1 MKKNKKNSNTAL
13 AEKKYTL
20 TKKDLKGI
28 ESDTKTVLKM
38 TKQFWGSID
47 EVRIQWT
54 VFSKDLTRI
63 NSYQE
68 FLIDN
73 FSKTFD
79 FEFYIDQRIN
89 SDKSSQLSVVIEC
102 FPVDREKI
110 IEVAKF
116 IYKTA
121 ESMGCNYVQTFLDI
135 LPEDDPRF
143 QY

>member
-13 AEKKYTL
+13 AEEKYTL

-28 ESDTKTVLKM
+28 ESDAETVLKM
-38 TKQFWGSID
+38 TKQFWGSKD

-54 VFSKDLTRI
+54 VFSKDLPRI

-89 SDKSSQLSVVIEC
+89 SDRTSQLAVVLEC
-102 FPVDREKI
+102 FPVNREKI

-116 IYKTA
+116 VYTTA
-121 ESMGCNYVQTFLDI
+121 KSMGCNYVQTFLDI